1 MTESI
6 DYLISLDAMSSD
18 YLHDISTA
26 NSEEAIEKIENIQ
39 SILNNI
45 QQDFT
50 LLQENEFIFSN
61 EFNMA
66 PLSSW
71 ALTIDDD
78 NSEKVLYS
86 RLSQSMNDFVFMMR
100 LWCQQTEI
108 FQQQY
113 CELLQVLKLLKNIS
127 SISLLSLKLF
137 TLKMNVQAQLSLLTL
152 H

>member
-1 MTESI
+1 LTESI

-66 PLSSW
+66 PLSS
-71 ALTIDDD
+71 
-78 NSEKVLYS
+78 
-86 RLSQSMNDFVFMMR
+86 
-100 LWCQQTEI
+100 
-108 FQQQY
+108 
-113 CELLQVLKLLKNIS
+113 
-127 SISLLSLKLF
+127 
-137 TLKMNVQAQLSLLTL
+137 
-152 H
+152 